1 MCDDFWELEDAHTV
15 CRQLGFLEALNATV
29 HGVYGPGSG
38 PIWLDNVKD
47 FVYTPSSELHFHCA
61 KRVWE
66 FQTAPELPN
75 AAPVDLQEL
84 HELCLLSR
92 TAYGC

>member
-1 MCDDFWELEDAHTV
+1 MPHAVMYFAQAPKDALRPHK
-15 CRQLGFLEALNATV
+15 QKGL
-29 HGVYGPGSG
+29 
-38 PIWLDNVKD
+38 IWLDNVKD
-47 FVYTPSSELHFHCA
+47 FVYTPGSELHFHCA

-75 AAPVDLQEL
+75 AAPVDLREL